1 MGNSSNKELKTVAPF
16 PDAPSSSPNSIR
28 PPSGSG
34 ARFADDGLTRPG
46 SANRPAS
53 ATRRAD
59 DGNRPP
65 SGSGNR
71 RQVAAEGTLE
81 TSKSDGVLKPEPAKP
96 RNSFGMPAG
105 FDFNYTE
112 GQARRNLL
120 ADCDNECSMITEFL
134 YVSGAK
140 VTMPLFHNSYTFHF
154 IFSYFLRLPAL
165 GKHYLSLGSHEL
177 LIARLL

>member
-1 MGNSSNKELKTVAPF
+1 MAPF
-16 PDAPSSSPNSIR
+16 PDVIPSSSPNSISS
-28 PPSGSG
+28 PSVNGV
-34 ARFADDGLTRPG
+34 RVPDDIVTRPG
-46 SANRPAS
+46 SANRPPS

-59 DGNRPP
+59 DANRPP
-65 SGSGNR
+65 SGTGSR

-96 RNSFGMPAG
+96 RNSFGAPAG

-120 ADCDNECSMITEFL
+120 ADCDNECSIVTEFL

-140 VTMPLFHNSYTFHF
+140 VNIS
-154 IFSYFLRLPAL
+154 IYFLFSSFNLHIFQL
-165 GKHYLSLGSHEL
+165 YQFF
-177 LIARLL
+177 